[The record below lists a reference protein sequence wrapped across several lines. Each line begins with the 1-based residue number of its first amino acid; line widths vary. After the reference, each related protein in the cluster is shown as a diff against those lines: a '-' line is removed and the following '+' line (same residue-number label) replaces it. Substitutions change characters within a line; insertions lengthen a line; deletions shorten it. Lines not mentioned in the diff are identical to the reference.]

1 MNIRTIL
8 DVDDVFGEE
17 GYSTNERTS
26 IRPSL
31 DVNGIWGG
39 YIGEGAKTVLPSK
52 AYAKISMRLV
62 PNQTSADITSLFENH
77 FKKIAPSYVKVK
89 GYPTSWWRGSSYP
102 N

>member
-1 MNIRTIL
+1 MSKAPFNLDEYKNDL

-39 YIGEGAKTVLPSK
+39 YIGEGAKPFFRQRHMQKYRCV
-52 AYAKISMRLV
+52 
-62 PNQTSADITSLFENH
+62 
-77 FKKIAPSYVKVK
+77 
-89 GYPTSWWRGSSYP
+89 
-102 N
+102 

>member
-1 MNIRTIL
+1 MSKAPFNLDEYKNDL

-39 YIGEGAKTVLPSK
+39 YIGEGANRS
-52 AYAKISMRLV
+52 S
-62 PNQTSADITSLFENH
+62 
-77 FKKIAPSYVKVK
+77 VK
-89 GYPTSWWRGSSYP
+89 GICKNIDAFSSKPIIRRNYTSF
-102 N
+102 